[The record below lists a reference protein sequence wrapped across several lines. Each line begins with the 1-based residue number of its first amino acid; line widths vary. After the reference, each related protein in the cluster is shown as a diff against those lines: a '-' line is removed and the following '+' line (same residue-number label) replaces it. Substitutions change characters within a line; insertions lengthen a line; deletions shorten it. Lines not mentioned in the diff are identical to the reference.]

1 MGDSETNL
9 PCPPQGAVCASH
21 RSHTPFHPCPLLTI
35 RLYPTE
41 DAVVSK
47 DVVLL
52 RYMEDGNT
60 EQLGSL
66 RLKGDSEPPH
76 TEWPEVE
83 ERVRREFA
91 EAQAKAKAKVQR
103 SRRRGK
109 CAREEE
115 VADERARDEYFG
127 EAEGLEAFYSGLG
140 PGFAEGLVGEL
151 SALREE
157 MGPRFDVGDGG
168 FGGSE

>member
-1 MGDSETNL
+1 M
-9 PCPPQGAVCASH
+9 
-21 RSHTPFHPCPLLTI
+21 
-35 RLYPTE
+35 YPTE

-91 EAQAKAKAKVQR
+91 EARGPAR
-103 SRRRGK
+103 SL
-109 CAREEE
+109 A
-115 VADERARDEYFG
+115 RARVRWFSLVPC
-127 EAEGLEAFYSGLG
+127 AQTMLSLE
-140 PGFAEGLVGEL
+140 
-151 SALREE
+151 R
-157 MGPRFDVGDGG
+157 
-168 FGGSE
+168 